1 MIIIDRALEKRHQEG
16 NPIRVAM
23 VGAGYMGRGIAL
35 QIITATVGM
44 DLVAISNRT
53 LSGAERAYSQAG
65 VESVKTVETVAQ
77 LEEAIAQ
84 GQYAITD
91 DALLLCQAEGIDA
104 VIEVTGTIEF
114 GAHVVLKAIENG
126 KHVILMNAEL
136 DATLGPILKV
146 YADRAG
152 VVITNSDGDQPGV
165 IMNLYRF
172 VKAIGCKP
180 VLAGNIKGL
189 HDPYRT
195 PETQRGYA
203 AKYHQKPQMV
213 TSFADGTKIS
223 MEMAVV
229 ANATGFKV
237 GTRGMY
243 GPHCAHVNDALT
255 LFPMGQLLHGGLVD
269 YVVGAKPTPG
279 VFVLGYNDHPIQQLY
294 MKYYK
299 MGDGPLYVF
308 YTPYHLCHLEVP
320 LTVARAVL
328 FQDAAVAPIAGPV
341 CEVITTAKRDLK
353 AGEVLDGLGGFT
365 CYGLLENSEVC
376 QAENLLPMGLSP
388 GCRLKRDVPRDQVI
402 TYADVELPAGRLC
415 DKLQAEQNAY
425 FASQAAA
432 VVPRTEASLLNVI
445 SYDAQRLHVTTGAS

>member
-1 MIIIDRALEKRHQEG
+1 MVIVDKALERRYSES

-35 QIITATVGM
+35 QIVTATPGM
-44 DLVAISNRT
+44 ELVAISNRT
-53 LSGAERAYSQAG
+53 LSEAERAYRQAG
-65 VESVKTVETVAQ
+65 VDSVQAVETIFQ
-77 LEEAIAQ
+77 LEEAMAR
-84 GQYAITD
+84 GRYVITD
-91 DALLLCQAEGIDA
+91 DALLLCQAEGVDA

-114 GAHVVLKAIENG
+114 GARVALEAIENG

-136 DATLGPILKV
+136 DTTLGPILKV

-172 VKAIGCKP
+172 VKAIGCQP

-195 PETQRGYA
+195 PETQKGYA
-203 AKYHQKPQMV
+203 ARYHQKPQMV

-237 GTRGMY
+237 GKRGMY
-243 GPHCAHVNDALT
+243 GPHCAQVSDALT
-255 LFPMGQLLHGGLVD
+255 LFPMEQLLNGGLVD
-269 YVVGAKPTPG
+269 YIVGAEPAPG
-279 VFVLGYNDHPIQQLY
+279 VFVLGYNDHLLQQEY

-299 MGDGPLYVF
+299 MGNGPLYVF

-328 FQDAAVAPIAGPV
+328 FQDATIAPLASPV
-341 CEVITTAKRDLK
+341 CEVITAAKRDLK

-365 CYGLLENSEVC
+365 CYGLLENSDIC
-376 QAENLLPMGLSP
+376 RAENLLPMGLSE
-388 GCRLKRDVPRDQVI
+388 GCRLKRDIPRDQVI
-402 TYADVELPAGRLC
+402 TYADVELPPGRLC
-415 DKLQAEQNAY
+415 DELWAEQNAY
-425 FASQAAA
+425 FALGESHAAMA
-432 VVPRTEASLLNVI
+432 
-445 SYDAQRLHVTTGAS
+445 

>member
-1 MIIIDRALEKRHQEG
+1 MIIVDKALEKRHREG

-35 QIITATVGM
+35 QIITATPGM
-44 DLVAISNRT
+44 EMVAISNRT
-53 LSGAERAYSQAG
+53 LLEAERAYSQAG
-65 VESVKTVETVAQ
+65 VDSIKTVETVAQ
-77 LEEAIAQ
+77 LEEAIGQ

-91 DALLLCQAEGIDA
+91 DAMLLCRAEGIDA

-114 GAHVVLKAIENG
+114 GARVALKAIENG

-203 AKYHQKPQMV
+203 AKYHQKPKMV

-223 MEMAVV
+223 MEMAIV
-229 ANATGFKV
+229 ANGTGFKV
-237 GTRGMY
+237 GRRGMY
-243 GPHCAHVNDALT
+243 GPHCAHVKDALT
-255 LFPMGQLLHGGLVD
+255 LFPVDQLLNGGLVD
-269 YVVGAKPTPG
+269 YVVGAEPAPG
-279 VFVLGYNDHPIQQLY
+279 VFVFGYNEHPLQQQYL
-294 MKYYK
+294 KYYK

-328 FQDAAVAPIAGPV
+328 FQDAALAPLGGPV
-341 CEVITTAKRDLK
+341 CDVITAAKRDLE
-353 AGEVLDGLGGFT
+353 AGEELDGMGGFT

-376 QAENLLPMGLSP
+376 RAENLLPMGLSE
-388 GCRLKRDVPRDQVI
+388 GCRLKRDVPKDQVI
-402 TYADVELPAGRLC
+402 TYDDVELPEGRLR
-415 DKLQAEQNAY
+415 DELRAEQNAY
-425 FASQAAA
+425 FVLLETPVA
-432 VVPRTEASLLNVI
+432 VA
-445 SYDAQRLHVTTGAS
+445 

>member
-1 MIIIDRALEKRHQEG
+1 MIIVDSALEKRHQQG

-35 QIITATVGM
+35 QILTATPGM
-44 DLVAISNRT
+44 ELVAISNRT
-53 LSGAERAYSQAG
+53 LSQADRAYRQAG
-65 VESVKTVETVAQ
+65 IDSAQTVETVGQ
-77 LEEAIAQ
+77 LEETIAQ
-84 GQYAITD
+84 GRYAITD
-91 DALLLCQAEGIDA
+91 NTMLLCQAESIDA
-104 VIEVTGTIEF
+104 IIEVTGTIEF
-114 GAHVVLKAIENG
+114 GARVALAAMEHG

-136 DATLGPILKV
+136 DATLGPILQV

-203 AKYHQKPQMV
+203 ARYHQKPRMV

-229 ANATGFKV
+229 ANGTGFQV
-237 GTRGMY
+237 GKRGMY
-243 GPHCAHVNDALT
+243 GFHCTHVNDALT
-255 LFPMGQLLHGGLVD
+255 LFPLDQLLDRGLVD
-269 YVVGAKPTPG
+269 YIVGADPAPG
-279 VFVLGYNDHPIQQLY
+279 VFVLGYNEHPLQQRY

-308 YTPYHLCHLEVP
+308 YTPYHLCHLEAP

-328 FQDAAVAPIAGPV
+328 FQDATLAPMGAPV
-341 CEVITTAKRDLK
+341 CDVITAAKTDLK
-353 AGEVLDGLGGFT
+353 AGQVLDGLGGFT
-365 CYGLLENSEVC
+365 CYGLLENAQTC
-376 QAENLLPMGLSP
+376 RTENLLPMGLSQ
-388 GCRLKRDVPRDQVI
+388 GCLLKRAIPKDQVI
-402 TYADVELPAGRLC
+402 TYADIELPPGRLC
-415 DKLQAEQNAY
+415 DRLRAEQTAY
-425 FASQAAA
+425 FAASSDHNNA
-432 VVPRTEASLLNVI
+432 VNLLPGV
-445 SYDAQRLHVTTGAS
+445 DPVLVTTRQ

>member
-1 MIIIDRALEKRHQEG
+1 MIIVDKALEKRDQEG
-16 NPIRVAM
+16 NPIWVAM

-35 QIITATVGM
+35 QIVTATTGM
-44 DLVAISNRT
+44 KLVAISNRT
-53 LSGAERAYSQAG
+53 LLEAERAYRQAG
-65 VESVKTVETVAQ
+65 VDSVRAVETVAQ
-77 LEEAIAQ
+77 LEAAVAQ

-91 DALLLCQAEGIDA
+91 DAMLLCQAGNIDA

-114 GAHVVLKAIENG
+114 GVHVALKAIEHG

-136 DATLGPILKV
+136 DATIGPILKV
-146 YADRAG
+146 YADRTG

-172 VKAIGCKP
+172 VKAIGCQP

-203 AKYHQKPQMV
+203 AKYHQKPRMV

-223 MEMAVV
+223 MEMATV
-229 ANATGFKV
+229 ANGTGFKA
-237 GTRGMY
+237 GKRGMY
-243 GPHCAHVNDALT
+243 GPHCTHVKDALN
-255 LFPMGQLLHGGLVD
+255 LFPMDQLLDSGLVD
-269 YVVGAKPTPG
+269 YLVGAEPAPG
-279 VFVLGYNDHPIQQLY
+279 VFILGYNEHPIQQQYL
-294 MKYYK
+294 KYYK

-328 FQDAAVAPIAGPV
+328 FQDAALAPIAGPV
-341 CEVITTAKRDLK
+341 CDVITAAKRDLK
-353 AGEVLDGLGGFT
+353 TGEMLDGIGGFT

-376 QAENLLPMGLSP
+376 QAENLLPMGLSQ
-388 GCRLKRDVPRDQVI
+388 GCRLKRDIRRDEVI
-402 TYADVELPAGRLC
+402 TYDDVELPEGRLC
-415 DKLQAEQNAY
+415 DRLRAEQTAH
-425 FASQAAA
+425 FAPSRDPATVAWTA
-432 VVPRTEASLLNVI
+432 VSL
-445 SYDAQRLHVTTGAS
+445 